1 MVSTRVTA
9 LSLPASAVGTPAA
22 ARIPGIGT
30 ATTSCGPDP
39 EAGATGTTS
48 PLNSNT
54 TRVPEGD
61 GQVRRPVSC
70 TAPVACVAGVDD
82 WAHTGGA
89 TAPRASADPTPPPR
103 ITPTA
108 PRL

>member
-1 MVSTRVTA
+1 RARAARAAGS
-9 LSLPASAVGTPAA
+9 AA
-22 ARIPGIGT
+22 APGMRGVGT

-39 EAGATGTTS
+39 ESGATGTTS

-70 TAPVACVAGVDD
+70 TAPVLCVAGVDD
-82 WAHTGGA
+82 WAHARGA
-89 TAPRASADPTPPPR
+89 SAPRASADPTPPPR